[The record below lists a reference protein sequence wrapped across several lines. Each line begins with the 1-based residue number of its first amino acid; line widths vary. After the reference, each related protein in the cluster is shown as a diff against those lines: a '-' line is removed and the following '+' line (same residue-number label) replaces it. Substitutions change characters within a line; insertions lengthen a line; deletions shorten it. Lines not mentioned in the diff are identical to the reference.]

1 MDQEIETLSTTANSP
16 QEIGKALAKLRPY
29 WHSPI
34 DLGHGIVTK
43 DKRTQRRFERRLRLL
58 KIPADL
64 RGKRVLDIGTW
75 DGFFSW
81 ELEKRGGAVTAID
94 MWDAPSMEQFLWVHR
109 LKNSQ
114 VRYKRMDVFDLS
126 PDSEGTF
133 DLIFCAGVLYHLRYP
148 LATLE
153 KIRKCCS
160 GQLILETVCMIPAV
174 HNNFPMIAFF
184 PGDEEA
190 ANPPRTWGISG
201 AATVP
206 WLKEALRSVGFKTVE
221 IIYTPSFRFW
231 KQTVAFFR
239 GTPQGGR
246 CVVHAF
252 V

>member
-1 MDQEIETLSTTANSP
+1 MHQEGGTQSTPGNQKQAIE
-16 QEIGKALAKLRPY
+16 EALAKLPAY

-34 DLGHGIVTK
+34 DLGHGIVTRNQ
-43 DKRTQRRFERRLRLL
+43 RTQRRFKRRLRLL
-58 KIPADL
+58 RIPEDL
-64 RGKRVLDIGTW
+64 RGKRVLDIGPW

-81 ELEKRGGAVTAID
+81 ELEKRGAQVTAID
-94 MWDAPSMEQFLWVHR
+94 TWSNASMEQFLFVHR

-126 PDSEGTF
+126 PEGEGMF

-153 KIRKCCS
+153 KIRKCCA

-174 HNNFPMIAFF
+174 HNDSPMIAFF

-190 ANPPRTWGISG
+190 NHPPRAWPICA

-206 WLKEALRSVGFKTVE
+206 WLKEALHSAGFKRIEV
-221 IIYTPSFRFW
+221 IYTPSFRFW
-231 KQTVAFFR
+231 KRLVALFR
-239 GTPQGGR
+239 RAPQGGR
-246 CVVHAF
+246 CIVHAF